1 MTNESGRV
9 EEWKSGEGLEGSGE
23 ERGNE
28 EIQQRKERWLT
39 GERKEEDERKKE
51 ERRMVGRDG

>member
-1 MTNESGRV
+1 M

-23 ERGNE
+23 ERGDE

-51 ERRMVGRDG
+51 ERRMVGGDG